1 MTHSASTSITASDST
16 SGKALPLSSVPYA
29 TKDFDTKGDHLFQ
42 CAHLRRYLNTKLHHK
57 WRDTLQSLIDRIMP
71 LINLT
76 NTKAKTEQTGLVR
89 PLKNTNLRPFDTHFD
104 LPPISKDSHYRCKLR
119 KIGFDIVHCNSDTCP
134 PPSRGGSDAKS
145 NNIITS
151 LLTAEKSK
159 FQRGKSRNSAVTC
172 KQSGITLSGDEIIG
186 QLFDSKAQLLPFAIS
201 PLGLFGPTMN
211 HFLYGVEPI
220 PHHIDKNTFPHA
232 YNMAKQSISTAVP
245 SDILHRANEVWRTQ
259 HPNKF
264 FGGSYKS
271 PDPLTY
277 VTQQFGR
284 EVCFTNGSSGLAAI
298 SLLGPGPMPKSS
310 PTTSIDDTLH
320 QTTACTNTEAF
331 RRLNGETS
339 RTHTT
344 TTNAGIANVGGTQSI
359 TT

>member
-1 MTHSASTSITASDST
+1 
-16 SGKALPLSSVPYA
+16 
-29 TKDFDTKGDHLFQ
+29 
-42 CAHLRRYLNTKLHHK
+42 
-57 WRDTLQSLIDRIMP
+57 
-71 LINLT
+71 
-76 NTKAKTEQTGLVR
+76 
-89 PLKNTNLRPFDTHFD
+89 
-104 LPPISKDSHYRCKLR
+104 
-119 KIGFDIVHCNSDTCP
+119 
-134 PPSRGGSDAKS
+134 
-145 NNIITS
+145 
-151 LLTAEKSK
+151 
-159 FQRGKSRNSAVTC
+159 
-172 KQSGITLSGDEIIG
+172 
-186 QLFDSKAQLLPFAIS
+186 
-201 PLGLFGPTMN
+201 MN

-220 PHHIDKNTFPHA
+220 PHRIDKNTFPHA

-298 SLLGPGPMPKSS
+298 SLLGRGPMPKSS

-320 QTTACTNTEAF
+320 QTTACTYTEAF

-339 RTHTT
+339 RAHTT
-344 TTNAGIANVGGTQSI
+344 TTNAGIANVGGTLVLPHSRV
-359 TT
+359 

>member
-1 MTHSASTSITASDST
+1 
-16 SGKALPLSSVPYA
+16 
-29 TKDFDTKGDHLFQ
+29 
-42 CAHLRRYLNTKLHHK
+42 
-57 WRDTLQSLIDRIMP
+57 MP

-134 PPSRGGSDAKS
+134 PPSRGGSNAKS

-172 KQSGITLSGDEIIG
+172 KQSGITPSGDEIIG

-201 PLGLFGPTMN
+201 PLGLFGPTMD

-271 PDPLTY
+271 HDPLTY

-298 SLLGPGPMPKSS
+298 SLLNV
-310 PTTSIDDTLH
+310 H
-320 QTTACTNTEAF
+320 
-331 RRLNGETS
+331 RR
-339 RTHTT
+339 HTPP
-344 TTNAGIANVGGTQSI
+344 NNRLYKH
-359 TT
+359 

>member
-1 MTHSASTSITASDST
+1 
-16 SGKALPLSSVPYA
+16 
-29 TKDFDTKGDHLFQ
+29 
-42 CAHLRRYLNTKLHHK
+42 
-57 WRDTLQSLIDRIMP
+57 MP

-172 KQSGITLSGDEIIG
+172 KQSGITPSGDEIIG

-220 PHHIDKNTFPHA
+220 PPHIDKNDFPHE
-232 YNMAKQSISTAVP
+232 YNDRSFVS
-245 SDILHRANEVWRTQ
+245 
-259 HPNKF
+259 
-264 FGGSYKS
+264 
-271 PDPLTY
+271 
-277 VTQQFGR
+277 
-284 EVCFTNGSSGLAAI
+284 
-298 SLLGPGPMPKSS
+298 
-310 PTTSIDDTLH
+310 
-320 QTTACTNTEAF
+320 
-331 RRLNGETS
+331 
-339 RTHTT
+339 
-344 TTNAGIANVGGTQSI
+344 
-359 TT
+359 

>member
-1 MTHSASTSITASDST
+1 MESNPYHTASTKTPSHMHKTW
-16 SGKALPLSSVPYA
+16 
-29 TKDFDTKGDHLFQ
+29 
-42 CAHLRRYLNTKLHHK
+42 LNS
-57 WRDTLQSLIDRIMP
+57 QS
-71 LINLT
+71 
-76 NTKAKTEQTGLVR
+76 
-89 PLKNTNLRPFDTHFD
+89 
-104 LPPISKDSHYRCKLR
+104 
-119 KIGFDIVHCNSDTCP
+119 
-134 PPSRGGSDAKS
+134 
-145 NNIITS
+145 
-151 LLTAEKSK
+151 
-159 FQRGKSRNSAVTC
+159 
-172 KQSGITLSGDEIIG
+172 
-186 QLFDSKAQLLPFAIS
+186 
-201 PLGLFGPTMN
+201 
-211 HFLYGVEPI
+211 
-220 PHHIDKNTFPHA
+220 PH
-232 YNMAKQSISTAVP
+232 STAVP
-245 SDILHRANEVWRTQ
+245 SDILHRAKEVWRTQ

-298 SLLGPGPMPKSS
+298 SPMPKSS

>member
-1 MTHSASTSITASDST
+1 
-16 SGKALPLSSVPYA
+16 
-29 TKDFDTKGDHLFQ
+29 
-42 CAHLRRYLNTKLHHK
+42 
-57 WRDTLQSLIDRIMP
+57 MP

-76 NTKAKTEQTGLVR
+76 NAKAKTEQTGLVR

-298 SLLGPGPMPKSS
+298 SLLGSGPMPKSS

-320 QTTACTNTEAF
+320 QTTACTYTEAF

-339 RTHTT
+339 RAHTT
-344 TTNAGIANVGGTQSI
+344 TTNAGIANVGGTLVLPHSRV
-359 TT
+359 